1 MTGSKDSIEFD
12 DIQGAPSPDNIQGT
26 DNVESTVTLSGPVD
40 GNGNAAPTAPKEGDE
55 GEEGIPEPSGKIL
68 I

>member
-1 MTGSKDSIEFD
+1 MTGSKDSLEFD
-12 DIQGAPSPDNIQGT
+12 DIQSAPSPDNIQGT

-40 GNGNAAPTAPKEGDE
+40 GNGNAAPTAPIEGGEGD
-55 GEEGIPEPSGKIL
+55 EGIPEPSGKIL